1 MVSILQT
8 VYELEKNNEPGALC
22 TIIRTSG
29 STPRHEGSKMVVYP
43 NGQIRGTVGGGE
55 IENRVRLEALEAI
68 KDGKTR
74 FLSYRMVD
82 PSQGDPG
89 VCGGTIEV
97 YVEPILPRP
106 TLVLVGA
113 GHVGKE
119 VAHLAK
125 RLGFFVLVSDDRAE
139 FCSQEENPEA
149 DQIVFAPMAEIPDR
163 IAITNSTYFVLTT
176 RGSNVD
182 IQGLPAILNA
192 NPAYI
197 GIIGSKRRW
206 MATRKALLE
215 SGVPE
220 TDLVKIHSPIG
231 LELHAE
237 TPEEIAVSIMAEIIM
252 VRNGGTGKTMKL

>member
-8 VYELEKNNEPGALC
+8 VYELEKNNEAGALC

-55 IENRVRLEALEAI
+55 IENRVRLEALEALQ
-68 KDGKTR
+68 DGKTR

-89 VCGGTIEV
+89 VCGGTVEV

-106 TLVLVGA
+106 TLV
-113 GHVGKE
+113 
-119 VAHLAK
+119 AK

-149 DQIVFAPMAEIPDR
+149 DQLLITTMAEIPNR
-163 IAITNSTYFVLTT
+163 IAMNKFTYFVLTT

-182 IQGLPAILNA
+182 VEGLPAILHA

-215 SGVPE
+215 SGILE
-220 TDLVKIHSPIG
+220 SDLEKIHSPVG
-231 LELHAE
+231 LELNAE

-252 VRNGGTGKTMKL
+252 VRNGGTGDTMKL